1 MHFMAM
7 KKSRKFGDVVIF
19 LFFFL
24 TDSAFTVAK
33 RK

>member
-7 KKSRKFGDVVIF
+7 KKSKKLGDLVIF
-19 LFFFL
+19 FYFL

>member
-7 KKSRKFGDVVIF
+7 KKSRKLGDLVIF
-19 LFFFL
+19 FIVLME
-24 TDSAFTVAK
+24 SAFTVAK

>member
-1 MHFMAM
+1 MAM
-7 KKSRKFGDVVIF
+7 KKSKKLGDLVIF
-19 LFFFL
+19 FYFL